1 MAECW
6 GNEYNTF
13 SKSKSKFR
21 SRSLNAFAID
31 IESRIRQEHRT
42 VRRSRF
48 LHACISFAER
58 TDSPHFARSLAS
70 LTGEIFSP
78 LRSGNP
84 RRSGEDRPK
93 LSRSSMS
100 SSRSDAMAKE
110 EDPMDIFPSKD
121 SSPALPRFPDIQ
133 KIKQNAAL
141 DERTLPIALHSYS
154 MEYKSGT

>member
-1 MAECW
+1 
-6 GNEYNTF
+6 
-13 SKSKSKFR
+13 
-21 SRSLNAFAID
+21 
-31 IESRIRQEHRT
+31 
-42 VRRSRF
+42 
-48 LHACISFAER
+48 
-58 TDSPHFARSLAS
+58 
-70 LTGEIFSP
+70 
-78 LRSGNP
+78 
-84 RRSGEDRPK
+84 
-93 LSRSSMS
+93 MS